1 MLAVFRDIMNIAQC
15 SGKKVR
21 RLFLLMVA
29 GALLETV
36 SVSFMLPV
44 MNTLLN
50 SASDPV
56 SNYLSSLGANR
67 NTAVVICIVAV
78 IVIYILKNLFSL
90 VIYRYQ
96 VNFTYSEEMNLRNR
110 LLTAYLSRPYESW
123 LALRSGDVIRIVS
136 DDTGKV
142 FSLLLAMLSALS
154 TAAMCLLLCLT
165 MLFIEPVLIACVAL
179 VLLLCAAVI
188 RLCVHPV
195 LKRLGK
201 EAREASSEAY
211 HWILRGINGI
221 KDIKILH
228 AEKFVEDSY
237 AAEADTA
244 LESRK
249 RYTVLN
255 ACPKYIIET
264 AAVCSAFTV
273 FALFILK
280 GRDPIE
286 MLPQLSV
293 LLLASI
299 KLLPGVNRIVSAY
312 NSLSYN
318 RPFLEK
324 LKAVLAE
331 AVPEDV
337 PGESLSVFPEDP
349 FRPVEGAAIELR
361 GISYSYPASGEEVL
375 KNVSAELPFFRTIG
389 IIGPSGAGKST
400 ALDLMLGLLEP
411 SGGEILVNGTDI
423 RSAPSLWHS
432 HIGYIPQSVFLCNE
446 SIRANTAFGEK
457 PEDIDDD
464 LVWECLRNAQLDGLV
479 KSLPDGLDTRIGERG
494 LRLSGGER
502 QRLGIARALYRR
514 PDILIMDE
522 ATSSLDLETEKAIT
536 DALNCFS
543 GEKTVIIVS
552 HRPQTVENCDI
563 IFNVENGKIT
573 KL

>member
-1 MLAVFRDIMNIAQC
+1 MLAVFKDILNIAQC

-21 RLFLLMVA
+21 RLFLLMLA

-50 SASDPV
+50 SASGPV
-56 SNYLSSLGANR
+56 SVFLSSLGSR
-67 NTAVVICIVAV
+67 DTAIVICIAAV
-78 IVIYILKNLFSL
+78 VLIYILKNLFSL
-90 VIYRYQ
+90 LIYRYQ
-96 VNFTYSEEMNLRNR
+96 AGFTFSEEIKLRNR
-110 LLTAYLSRPYESW
+110 LLKAYLSRPYEDW

-142 FSLLLAMLSALS
+142 FSLLLTMLSALS

-165 MLFIEPVLIACVAL
+165 MLFIEPLLIACVAL
-179 VLLLCAAVI
+179 VLLLCAAII

-195 LKRLGK
+195 LKRLGRD
-201 EAREASSEAY
+201 AREAGSEAY

-244 LESRK
+244 LEARK

-273 FALFILK
+273 FALFVLN
-280 GRDPIE
+280 GRDPVS

-293 LLLASI
+293 LLLAAV

-324 LKAVLAE
+324 LKDALPDTSDQTCVKQCA
-331 AVPEDV
+331 PDV
-337 PGESLSVFPEDP
+337 SADLFSPS
-349 FRPVEGAAIELR
+349 EGGAIELR
-361 GISYSYPASGEEVL
+361 NLSYRYPSSGEEVL
-375 KNVSAELPFFRTIG
+375 KNVSAKLPFFKTIG

-400 ALDLMLGLLEP
+400 ALDLILGLLEP
-411 SGGEILVNGTDI
+411 SEGAVFVNGTDI
-423 RSAPSLWHS
+423 RSAPALWHS

-446 SIRANTAFGEK
+446 SIRSNVAFGEL
-457 PEDIDDD
+457 PDDTD
-464 LVWECLRNAQLDGLV
+464 DELVMDCLRKAKLEEFVLSQ
-479 KSLPDGLDTRIGERG
+479 PEGLDTRIGERG
-494 LRLSGGER
+494 LRLSGGQR

-522 ATSSLDLETEKAIT
+522 ATSSLDLETEKSLTA
-536 DALNCFS
+536 ALNCFS

-552 HRPQTVENCDI
+552 HRPQTVEHCDV
-563 IFNVENGKIT
+563 IFSIENGNIT
-573 KL
+573 RL